1 LSSQILR
8 GAFLA
13 VALCLVSASSAG
25 AAPTD
30 APLLIRSV
38 QTSPADYVLLQM
50 TVDGQNDVDGEVL
63 SFYSPNGTDVTTYTI
78 PSDVPNGESQRTIL
92 LASSQAAAQPGFPTP
107 DFDLGPANRLD
118 PTGGAVCVSGRYPAD
133 CLAWGSFPS
142 IGTPIGASL
151 PNPQH
156 SKRDTGGPAELFG
169 RNVFMGCRTWLDRS
183 DDTDN
188 SDINTL
194 DPDPINP
201 ELGGSGPPPP
211 RNNGAPVAETPC
223 PPQTVF
229 NRSPANPTNDT
240 TPTFAFAEAPPEYPG
255 VIFKCSFEGS
265 PFADCDPKGIT
276 YGPLAD
282 GFYTFEAFAIGQ
294 GGLDPS
300 PASWTFEVD
309 TVPPDTIIDSV
320 PPEPSN
326 GFSASFGFHSS
337 EPLSQ
342 FQCQFEGGPIQTCEP
357 GKTLFQL
364 ADGAHTFRVWAID
377 QATNVD
383 PTPAVAVF
391 NVDTT
396 LGDRSAPDTT
406 IVNRPP
412 NPSASARATFS
423 YRSNE
428 PRSSFQCRLD
438 DEQFSACDPAG
449 VAYPR
454 LKNGSHTFR
463 VRAVDRAGNLDSAPA
478 MHSWTV
484 KAPLPETKIVVAPP
498 GAQRIK
504 GAGTKSLK
512 VAFAFRASEPKAS
525 FRCRIDKRPF
535 VACRSPKKFS
545 VRPGRHRFEV
555 YAVDA
560 VGNVEPTPAR
570 RIFRVLPALGSRN
583 GLFRLPRLGRAS

>member
-1 LSSQILR
+1 
-8 GAFLA
+8 
-13 VALCLVSASSAG
+13 
-25 AAPTD
+25 
-30 APLLIRSV
+30 
-38 QTSPADYVLLQM
+38 M

-63 SFYSPNGTDVTTYTI
+63 SFYSPNGTNVTTYTI
-78 PSDVPNGESQRTIL
+78 PSDVANGESQRTIL
-92 LASSQAAAQPGFPTP
+92 LASQQAAAQPGFPTP
-107 DFDLGPANRLD
+107 DFDLGSTNRLD

-133 CLAWGSFPS
+133 CLVWGSFPS
-142 IGTPIGASL
+142 IGTPIGDSL

-156 SKRDTGGPAELFG
+156 SKRNTGGPADFFG

-183 DDTDN
+183 DDTNN
-188 SDINTL
+188 SDVDTI
-194 DPDPINP
+194 DPFPYN
-201 ELGGSGPPPP
+201 GSGPPPP
-211 RNNGAPVAETPC
+211 RNNAAPVTEQPC
-223 PPQTVF
+223 SPETVF
-229 NRSPANPTNDT
+229 NQTPANPGNDP
-240 TPTFAFAEAPPEYPG
+240 TPTFAVAEVPPEYPG
-255 VIFKCSFEGS
+255 TVFKCSLEGS

-294 GGLDPS
+294 GGPDPS

-309 TVPPDTIIDSV
+309 TVPPETFIDSV

-326 GFSASFGFHSS
+326 GFSASFTFHSS
-337 EPLSQ
+337 EPESQ
-342 FQCQFEGGPIQTCEP
+342 FQCQFEGGQIQTCEP
-357 GKTLFQL
+357 GKTFFQL
-364 ADGAHTFRVWAID
+364 ADGPHTFRVWAID

-396 LGDRSAPDTT
+396 LGDKSAPDTT
-406 IVNRPP
+406 IVSRPP
-412 NPSASARATFS
+412 NPSASAKASFS

-438 DEQFSACDPAG
+438 EEQFAPCAAVG
-449 VAYPR
+449 IAYPR

-478 MHSWTV
+478 TYTWV
-484 KAPLPETKIVVAPP
+484 VRAPLPETRIVAAPP
-498 GAQRIK
+498 GAKRIK
-504 GAGTKSLK
+504 GARAKSLK
-512 VAFAFRASEPKAS
+512 VAFVFRASEPKAS

-570 RIFRVLPALGSRN
+570 RIFRVLSKKG
-583 GLFRLPRLGRAS
+583 GGFF